1 MLTNFGLLVILLV
14 IVLLALLALGLLAW
28 YLMNP
33 SKSKS
38 PAAKPDART
47 HGTTEPVV
55 QRFVSGDLKR
65 RAFIVRGNEGGFK
78 VVFQRYSSE
87 VINRSGEVAGWQ
99 SLPEKPV
106 SDSLAGAVEIAR
118 NWVHARD

>member
-1 MLTNFGLLVILLV
+1 MLTNSGLFIILLV
-14 IVLLALLALGLLAW
+14 IAILALLALGLLAW

-38 PAAKPDART
+38 PVAKPDARA

-55 QRFVSGDLKR
+55 QRFVSSDLKR
-65 RAFIVRGNEGGFK
+65 RAFIVRGNEDGFK
-78 VVFQRYSSE
+78 VIFQRYSSE
-87 VINRSGEVAGWQ
+87 VVNRSGEVAGWQ
-99 SLPEKPV
+99 TLPEKPV
-106 SDSLAGAVEIAR
+106 SDSLAGAVEIAQ